1 MKKHLWILLIGAPA
15 FAIFLAG
22 IKIYYTI
29 AIWSYSGEPK
39 QFEIRSGES
48 FSKIN
53 GRLYHQDLI
62 PSAKLFYRYCKTQ
75 DLMTKF
81 KAGRYEIK
89 PGFTMLKV
97 IETLTSGKSI
107 TTSVTIPE
115 GKNLYEVG
123 EILEKKNICSK
134 DKFIT
139 LSKDA
144 DFVKSLNIPAD
155 RIEGYLYPDTYGL
168 TEKMPAKDVIRSMVA
183 NFKNKVKSLDFSK
196 VPSGLNMH
204 QTIILASIV
213 EKETG
218 ARVERP
224 IISGVYHNR
233 LERKMRLYSDPTT
246 IYGIWETWN
255 GNLRKKHL
263 QEKTEYNTYRMGG
276 LPKGPIA
283 NPGLAAIKA
292 TIAPQKHNYTYF
304 VSKNDG
310 THQFTE
316 SYKEHLKAVDF
327 WQKNRANRKGKS
339 WRQLDKSKK

>member
-15 FAIFLAG
+15 FAIFLAA
-22 IKIYYTI
+22 IKVYYTI
-29 AIWSYSGEPK
+29 AVSTYDGKPYI
-39 QFEIRSGES
+39 FEVKSGES
-48 FSKIN
+48 FAKIN
-53 GRLYHQDLI
+53 GRLSRQDLI

-75 DLMTKF
+75 GLMTKF

-89 PGFTMLKV
+89 PGSTMLDV
-97 IETLTSGKSI
+97 IETLTLGKSI

-115 GKNLYEVG
+115 GKNLYEVAA
-123 EILEKKNICSK
+123 ILEKKKICSK
-134 DKFIT
+134 EEFMK
-139 LSKDA
+139 LAKDNE
-144 DFVKSLNIPAD
+144 FTKSLGIPAD
-155 RIEGYLYPDTYGL
+155 RLEGYLYPDTYGL
-168 TEKMPAKDVIRSMVA
+168 TEGMPAKDVAKAMVS
-183 NFKNKVKSLDFSK
+183 NLKRRLKDLDFSN
-196 VPSGLNMH
+196 VPNGLNQH

-218 ARVERP
+218 ARAERP

-283 NPGLAAIKA
+283 NPGIEAIKA
-292 TIAPQKHNYTYF
+292 TINPQKHNYTYF

-310 THQFTE
+310 THVFTE
-316 SYKEHLKAVDF
+316 NYKDHLKAVDY
-327 WQKNRANRKGKS
+327 WQKNRKNRKGKS